1 MLREGQSACPNPEM
15 EIKHFHCCSS
25 HIKMIPIMYSEVRNS
40 NRLQSTS
47 GLVNLKIKSKEKKN
61 STQVVTSHL
70 KLHVNCM
77 VSLWKKDASSYSSQA
92 TSNKE
97 LENLKLQSF
106 LGPGLEQ
113 LQRASVPLGQL
124 ILKDLFSLY
133 DYNEY
138 VPMSDDFSEYVRQVE
153 DAAWKNRGGTGI
165 ANPMRSNSFPWAK
178 YPRRKRDFSMGV
190 AGVCCKWGCTKAE
203 ISTLC

>member
-1 MLREGQSACPNPEM
+1 MGMRLRVLCAGLLLAGLPAELGAQGAPDAAAVPRGGGGAGPGGEYGVKLCGREFIRAVIFTCGGSRW
-15 EIKHFHCCSS
+15 K
-25 HIKMIPIMYSEVRNS
+25 
-40 NRLQSTS
+40 RLALQAEEPLP
-47 GLVNLKIKSKEKKN
+47 GA
-61 STQVVTSHL
+61 
-70 KLHVNCM
+70 
-77 VSLWKKDASSYSSQA
+77 DSSQA